1 MVLTF
6 EKSMQT
12 KAEIEQLVSRYQLKF
27 PAEMSELEP
36 VIHFLQR
43 TEDCG
48 LYDRANFDGH
58 ITASSFVLDEMRTS
72 LLFLHHK
79 KLNRWL
85 QPGGHVDSSD
95 ENLLQAALRETMEET
110 GLTIENL
117 EPIPVS
123 DTGVFFDIDS
133 HYIPENVRKN
143 EPPHTHHDC
152 RFLLACNKPVSF
164 NLNADEALDVK
175 WILLSELAHDPVF
188 KKVAAKILEVLNE
201 PLMDTIADKLV

>member
-1 MVLTF
+1 
-6 EKSMQT
+6 MQT
-12 KAEIEQLVSRYQLKF
+12 KTEIELLISRYQLKF
-27 PAEMSELEP
+27 PAEMSEMEP
-36 VIHFLQR
+36 IIHFLQR
-43 TEDCG
+43 TEPDV

-58 ITASSFVLDEMRTS
+58 ITASSFVLDENRTS

-95 ENLLQAALRETMEET
+95 ENLLQAALRETIEET

-117 EPIPVS
+117 TPILLP
-123 DTGVFFDIDS
+123 DTGAIFDIDS
-133 HYIPENVRKN
+133 HYIPENMRKN

-175 WILLSELAHDPVF
+175 WILLSELAQDPMF
-188 KKVAAKILEVLNE
+188 KKVANKIVEVLNE

>member
-1 MVLTF
+1 
-6 EKSMQT
+6 MQT
-12 KAEIEQLVSRYQLKF
+12 KTEIELLISRYQLKF
-27 PAEMSELEP
+27 PTEMSEMEP
-36 VIHFLQR
+36 IIHFLQR
-43 TEDCG
+43 TEPDV

-58 ITASSFVLDEMRTS
+58 ITASSFVLDENRTS
-72 LLFLHHK
+72 LLLLHHK

-95 ENLLQAALRETMEET
+95 ENLLQAALRETIEET

-117 EPIPVS
+117 TPILLP
-123 DTGVFFDIDS
+123 DTGAIFDIDS

-164 NLNADEALDVK
+164 KLNADEALDIK
-175 WILLSELAHDPVF
+175 WISLSELAQDPIF
-188 KKVAAKILEVLNE
+188 KKVADKIVEVLNE

>member
-1 MVLTF
+1 
-6 EKSMQT
+6 MQT
-12 KAEIEQLVSRYQLKF
+12 KTEIELLISRYQLKF
-27 PAEMSELEP
+27 PTEMSELEP
-36 VIHFLQR
+36 IIHFLQR
-43 TEDCG
+43 TEPDV

-58 ITASSFVLDEMRTS
+58 ITASSFVLNENRTS

-95 ENLLQAALRETMEET
+95 ENLLQAALRETIEET

-117 EPIPVS
+117 TPILLP
-123 DTGVFFDIDS
+123 DTGAIFDIDS

-152 RFLLACNKPVSF
+152 RFLLACNKPVIF
-164 NLNADEALDVK
+164 NLNADEALDIK
-175 WILLSELAHDPVF
+175 WILLSELAQDTIF
-188 KKVAAKILEVLNE
+188 KKVADKIVEVLNE

>member
-1 MVLTF
+1 
-6 EKSMQT
+6 MQT
-12 KAEIEQLVSRYQLKF
+12 KTEIELLISRYQLKF
-27 PAEMSELEP
+27 PTEMSELEP
-36 VIHFLQR
+36 IIHFLQR
-43 TEDCG
+43 TEPDV

-58 ITASSFVLDEMRTS
+58 ITASSFVLDENKTS

-95 ENLLQAALRETMEET
+95 ENLLQAALRETIEET

-117 EPIPVS
+117 TPILLP
-123 DTGVFFDIDS
+123 DTGAIFDIDS
-133 HYIPENVRKN
+133 HYIPGNVRKN

-164 NLNADEALDVK
+164 NLNADEALDIK
-175 WILLSELAHDPVF
+175 WILLSELAQDTIF
-188 KKVAAKILEVLNE
+188 KKVADKIVEVLNE